1 MPAQISIVNAD
12 ETLTSSAATV
22 VIGIDD
28 IYANALLDFIL
39 YRAYNKD
46 AEFAG
51 NATRAQIHMMAFA
64 SSLGVKSKI
73 DASSAALRAAQ
84 GADAVNS

>member
-1 MPAQISIVNAD
+1 M
-12 ETLTSSAATV
+12 
-22 VIGIDD
+22 IGIDD

-51 NATRAQIHMMAFA
+51 NATRAQVHMMGFA

-73 DASSAALRAAQ
+73 DASSAQMRAIQ